1 MVMKKLFNL
10 RNIIFI
16 GIIVNL
22 IVILLSQQ
30 SILDRNMKNYHDMQE
45 QIQAETE
52 YNDKLK
58 EEQEM
63 IGTYE
68 YIERKA
74 REKLGYVKKDEIVFI
89 NEK

>member
-1 MVMKKLFNL
+1 MKKLFNL
-10 RNIIFI
+10 RNIIFV

-30 SILDRNMKNYHDMQE
+30 SILDRNMRNYYDLQE
-45 QIQAETE
+45 KVQAEIE
-52 YNDKLK
+52 YNEKLK
-58 EEQEM
+58 EEQDM
-63 IGTYE
+63 VGTYE

>member
-1 MVMKKLFNL
+1 
-10 RNIIFI
+10 
-16 GIIVNL
+16 
-22 IVILLSQQ
+22 
-30 SILDRNMKNYHDMQE
+30 MKNYHGMQE